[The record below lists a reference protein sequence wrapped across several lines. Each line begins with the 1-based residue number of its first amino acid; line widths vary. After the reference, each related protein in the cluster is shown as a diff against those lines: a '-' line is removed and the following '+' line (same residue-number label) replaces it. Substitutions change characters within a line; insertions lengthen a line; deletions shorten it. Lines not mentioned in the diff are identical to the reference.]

1 MEGREMAV
9 SFSLDINAEHFEI
22 ENFGSND
29 TLHTMYDTH
38 IMEAQ
43 DK

>member
-1 MEGREMAV
+1 MEGREMV
-9 SFSLDINAEHFEI
+9 VFFPLDINAEHFEI

-29 TLHTMYDTH
+29 MLHTMYDPH